1 MIPDQPLGVVELVMQ
16 SSMMAKCV
24 LLILCVFS
32 ITSWAIMLNKYF
44 VYKAA
49 KNEDRK
55 FLDVFSK
62 NENLTQIY
70 NSAQKLRLSPLARLF
85 LTGYRELYLFQEMAK
100 LDREKS
106 GGRPL
111 SSGERLTEQDIK
123 GISLALN
130 KSINREVERFSKRLE
145 FLATT
150 GSTTPFIGLFGT
162 VWGIMHSFRSIGVQG
177 TASIGGVAPGIA
189 EALIATAAGLGAAI
203 PAVIFFNYLNNK
215 VFVLSSSMDDFCQ
228 DFIYLA
234 EKNFTPSQTKEAQK
248 KTETK
253 KETKPKVIEKKAK

>member
-1 MIPDQPLGVVELVMQ
+1 MISDQPLSIVELVLQ
-16 SSMMAKCV
+16 SGMMAKGV
-24 LLILCVFS
+24 LLTLFIFS

-44 VYKAA
+44 VYRVA
-49 KNEDRK
+49 KSEDSK
-55 FLDVFSK
+55 FLEVFSK
-62 NENLTQIY
+62 TENLTKIY
-70 NSAQKLRLSPLARLF
+70 NFAKELQVSPLARLF

-100 LDREKS
+100 EERKKR
-106 GGRPL
+106 GGLPL
-111 SSGERLTEQDIK
+111 SSGEKLTERDIK

-189 EALIATAAGLGAAI
+189 EALIATAAGLVAAI
-203 PAVIFFNYLNNK
+203 PAVIFFNYFNNK
-215 VFVLSSSMDDFCQ
+215 VFVMTSSMDDFCQ

-234 EKNFTPSQTKEAQK
+234 EKNFIQSRQKESS
-248 KTETK
+248 
-253 KETKPKVIEKKAK
+253 IDLS

>member
-1 MIPDQPLGVVELVMQ
+1 MIPDQPLGIVELVMQ

-24 LLILCVFS
+24 LLILCFFS

-49 KNEDRK
+49 KNEDSK
-55 FLDVFSK
+55 FLEVFSK

-70 NSAQKLRLSPLARLF
+70 NFAKKLRLSPLARLF
-85 LTGYRELYLFQEMAK
+85 LTGYRELYLFQVMAK
-100 LDREKS
+100 EDREKS
-106 GGRPL
+106 GGLPL
-111 SSGERLTEQDIK
+111 SSGERLTERDIK

-162 VWGIMHSFRSIGVQG
+162 VWGIMHSFRSIGIQG

-215 VFVLSSSMDDFCQ
+215 VFVLTSSMDDFCQ

-234 EKNFTPSQTKEAQK
+234 EKNFTPFQK
-248 KTETK
+248 KTATK
-253 KETKPKVIEKKAK
+253 KETKPKVTEKKAK

>member
-1 MIPDQPLGVVELVMQ
+1 MISDQPLSVVELVLQ
-16 SSMMAKCV
+16 SSMMAKGV
-24 LLILCVFS
+24 LLTLFIFS

-44 VYKAA
+44 VYRAA
-49 KNEDRK
+49 KSEDSK
-55 FLDVFSK
+55 FLEVFSK
-62 NENLTQIY
+62 TENLTRIY
-70 NSAQKLRLSPLARLF
+70 NFAKELQVSPLARLF

-100 LDREKS
+100 EERKKR
-106 GGRPL
+106 GGLPL
-111 SSGERLTEQDIK
+111 SSGEKLTERDIK

-162 VWGIMHSFRSIGVQG
+162 VWGIMHSFRSIGMQG

-189 EALIATAAGLGAAI
+189 EALIATAAGLVAAI
-203 PAVIFFNYLNNK
+203 PAVIFFNYFNNK
-215 VFVLSSSMDDFCQ
+215 VIVMTSSMDDFCQ

-234 EKNFTPSQTKEAQK
+234 EKNFTPTQEKESSLDFS
-248 KTETK
+248 
-253 KETKPKVIEKKAK
+253 

>member
-1 MIPDQPLGVVELVMQ
+1 MIPDQPLGIVELIMQ

-24 LLILCVFS
+24 LLILCFFS

-49 KNEDRK
+49 KNEDSK
-55 FLDVFSK
+55 FLEVFSK
-62 NENLTQIY
+62 SENLTKIY
-70 NSAQKLRLSPLARLF
+70 NFAKKLRLSPLARLF

-100 LDREKS
+100 KDREKS
-106 GGRPL
+106 GELPL

-162 VWGIMHSFRSIGVQG
+162 VWGIMHSFRGLANATQA
-177 TASIGGVAPGIA
+177 TLATVAPGIS
-189 EALIATAAGLGAAI
+189 EALIATAMGLFAAI
-203 PAVIFFNYLNNK
+203 PAVLAYNRLAARSDALLNRYETFLDEFSGILQRQTYALKAN
-215 VFVLSSSMDDFCQ
+215 Q
-228 DFIYLA
+228 
-234 EKNFTPSQTKEAQK
+234 SQRL
-248 KTETK
+248 
-253 KETKPKVIEKKAK
+253 

>member
-1 MIPDQPLGVVELVMQ
+1 MIPDQPLGIVELVMQ

-24 LLILCVFS
+24 LLILCFFS

-49 KNEDRK
+49 KNEDSK
-55 FLDVFSK
+55 FLEVFSK

-70 NSAQKLRLSPLARLF
+70 NFAKKLRLSPLARLF
-85 LTGYRELYLFQEMAK
+85 LTGYRELYLFQKMAK
-100 LDREKS
+100 EDREKS
-106 GGRPL
+106 GGLPL
-111 SSGERLTEQDIK
+111 SSGERLTERDIK
-123 GISLALN
+123 GINLALN

-162 VWGIMHSFRSIGVQG
+162 VWGIMHSFRSIGIQG

-215 VFVLSSSMDDFCQ
+215 VFVLTSSMDDFCQ

-234 EKNFTPSQTKEAQK
+234 EKNFTPFQEKDAQTKTA
-248 KTETK
+248 TK
-253 KETKPKVIEKKAK
+253 KETKPKATEKQAK

>member
-1 MIPDQPLGVVELVMQ
+1 MILDQPLGVIELVIQ
-16 SSMMAKCV
+16 SSLMAKAV
-24 LLILCVFS
+24 LLILLIFS
-32 ITSWAIMLNKYF
+32 ITSWAIMLNKFF
-44 VYKAA
+44 VYRAA
-49 KNEDRK
+49 RGEDNR
-55 FLDVFSK
+55 FLEVFSK
-62 NENLTQIY
+62 TENLTEIY
-70 NSAQKLRLSPLARLF
+70 NFAKNLRLSPLARLF

-100 LDREKS
+100 EERKKRGEAALSTGEK
-106 GGRPL
+106 
-111 SSGERLTEQDIK
+111 LTERDIK
-123 GISLALN
+123 GIGLALN

-189 EALIATAAGLGAAI
+189 EALIATAAGLIAAI

-215 VFVLSSSMDDFCQ
+215 VFVLTSSMDDFCQ

-234 EKNFTPSQTKEAQK
+234 EKNFMPSKEQ
-248 KTETK
+248 ESSLDFLQ
-253 KETKPKVIEKKAK
+253 

>member
-1 MIPDQPLGVVELVMQ
+1 MISDQPLGVVELVMQ
-16 SSMMAKCV
+16 SSMMAKGV
-24 LLILCVFS
+24 LLTLFIFS

-44 VYKAA
+44 VYRSA
-49 KNEDRK
+49 KNEDSK
-55 FLDVFSK
+55 FLEVFSK

-70 NSAQKLRLSPLARLF
+70 NFAKELQLSPLARLF

-100 LDREKS
+100 DERKKRGEL
-106 GGRPL
+106 PL
-111 SSGERLTEQDIK
+111 PSGEKLTERDIK

-189 EALIATAAGLGAAI
+189 EALIATAAGLVAAI

-215 VFVLSSSMDDFCQ
+215 VFVLTSNMDDFCQ

-234 EKNFTPSQTKEAQK
+234 EKNFTQSQQKESSLDLS
-248 KTETK
+248 
-253 KETKPKVIEKKAK
+253 

>member
-1 MIPDQPLGVVELVMQ
+1 MISDQPLSVVELVMQ
-16 SSMMAKCV
+16 SSMVAKGV
-24 LLILCVFS
+24 LLTLLIFS
-32 ITSWAIMLNKYF
+32 ITSWTIMLNKYF
-44 VYKAA
+44 VYQAA
-49 KNEDRK
+49 KSEDSK
-55 FLDVFSK
+55 FLEVFSK
-62 NENLTQIY
+62 TENLTKIY
-70 NSAQKLRLSPLARLF
+70 NFAKELQVSPLARLF

-100 LDREKS
+100 EERKKR
-106 GGRPL
+106 GGLPL
-111 SSGERLTEQDIK
+111 SSGEKLTERDIK

-162 VWGIMHSFRSIGVQG
+162 VWGIMHSFRSIGVKG

-189 EALIATAAGLGAAI
+189 EALVATAAGLIAAI

-215 VFVLSSSMDDFCQ
+215 VFVMTSSMDDFCQ

-234 EKNFTPSQTKEAQK
+234 EKNFIQSRQKENSLDLS
-248 KTETK
+248 
-253 KETKPKVIEKKAK
+253 

>member
-1 MIPDQPLGVVELVMQ
+1 MIPDQPLGVVELIIQ
-16 SSMMAKCV
+16 SSMMAKGV
-24 LLILCVFS
+24 LLILLIFS

-44 VYKAA
+44 VYRSARS
-49 KNEDRK
+49 EDNK
-55 FLDVFSK
+55 FLEVFSK
-62 NENLTQIY
+62 TENLTQIY
-70 NSAQKLRLSPLARLF
+70 SFAKELQVSPLARLF

-100 LDREKS
+100 DDRKKRGEL
-106 GGRPL
+106 PL
-111 SSGERLTEQDIK
+111 SSGEKLTERDIK

-130 KSINREVERFSKRLE
+130 KAINREVERFSKRLE

-162 VWGIMHSFRSIGVQG
+162 VCGIMHSFRSIGVQG

-189 EALIATAAGLGAAI
+189 EALIATAAGLVAAI

-215 VFVLSSSMDDFCQ
+215 IFVLTSTMDDFCQ

-234 EKNFTPSQTKEAQK
+234 EKNFTLSKER
-248 KTETK
+248 ESSLDLS
-253 KETKPKVIEKKAK
+253 

>member
-1 MIPDQPLGVVELVMQ
+1 MILDQPLGVIELVIQ
-16 SSMMAKCV
+16 STLMAKAV
-24 LLILCVFS
+24 LLILLIFS
-32 ITSWAIMLNKYF
+32 ITSWAIMLNKFF
-44 VYKAA
+44 VYRAA
-49 KNEDRK
+49 RGEDNR
-55 FLDVFSK
+55 FLEVFSK
-62 NENLTQIY
+62 TENLTEIY
-70 NSAQKLRLSPLARLF
+70 NFAKNLRLSPLARLF

-100 LDREKS
+100 EERKKRGEAA
-106 GGRPL
+106 L
-111 SSGERLTEQDIK
+111 SSGEKLTDRDIK

-189 EALIATAAGLGAAI
+189 EALIATAAGLIAAI

-215 VFVLSSSMDDFCQ
+215 VFVLTSSMDDFCQ

-234 EKNFTPSQTKEAQK
+234 EKNFMPSKEQ
-248 KTETK
+248 ERSLDFSQ
-253 KETKPKVIEKKAK
+253 

>member
-1 MIPDQPLGVVELVMQ
+1 MIPDQPLGVVELIIQ
-16 SSMMAKCV
+16 SSMMAKGV
-24 LLILCVFS
+24 LLILLIFS

-44 VYKAA
+44 VYRSARS
-49 KNEDRK
+49 EDNK
-55 FLDVFSK
+55 FLEVFSK
-62 NENLTQIY
+62 TENLTQIY
-70 NSAQKLRLSPLARLF
+70 SFAKELQVSPLARLF

-100 LDREKS
+100 DDRKKRGEL
-106 GGRPL
+106 PL
-111 SSGERLTEQDIK
+111 SSGEKLTERDIK

-130 KSINREVERFSKRLE
+130 KAINREVERFSKRLE

-189 EALIATAAGLGAAI
+189 EALIAMAAGLVAAI

-215 VFVLSSSMDDFCQ
+215 IFVLTSTMDDFCQ

-234 EKNFTPSQTKEAQK
+234 EKNFTLSKER
-248 KTETK
+248 ESSLDLS
-253 KETKPKVIEKKAK
+253 

>member
-1 MIPDQPLGVVELVMQ
+1 MISDQPLSVVELVLQ
-16 SSMMAKCV
+16 SSMMAKGV
-24 LLILCVFS
+24 LLALFIFS

-44 VYKAA
+44 VYRVA
-49 KNEDRK
+49 KNEDNK
-55 FLDVFSK
+55 FLEVFSK
-62 NENLTQIY
+62 TENLTKIY
-70 NSAQKLRLSPLARLF
+70 NFAKELQVSPLARLF

-100 LDREKS
+100 EERKKR
-106 GGRPL
+106 GGVPL
-111 SSGERLTEQDIK
+111 SSGEKLTERDIK
-123 GISLALN
+123 GINLALN

-189 EALIATAAGLGAAI
+189 EALIATAAGLVAAI
-203 PAVIFFNYLNNK
+203 PAVIFFNYFNNK
-215 VFVLSSSMDDFCQ
+215 VFIMTSSMDDFCQ

-234 EKNFTPSQTKEAQK
+234 EKNFIQSRQK
-248 KTETK
+248 DSS
-253 KETKPKVIEKKAK
+253 VDLS

>member
-1 MIPDQPLGVVELVMQ
+1 MISDQPLSVVELVLQ
-16 SSMMAKCV
+16 SSMVAKGV
-24 LLILCVFS
+24 LLTLFVFS

-44 VYKAA
+44 VYRVA
-49 KNEDRK
+49 KIEDNK
-55 FLDVFSK
+55 FLEVFSK
-62 NENLTQIY
+62 TENLTKIY
-70 NSAQKLRLSPLARLF
+70 NYAKELQVGPLARLF

-100 LDREKS
+100 EERKKR
-106 GGRPL
+106 GGPPL
-111 SSGERLTEQDIK
+111 SSGEKLTERDIK

-162 VWGIMHSFRSIGVQG
+162 VWGIMHSFQSIGVKG

-189 EALIATAAGLGAAI
+189 EALIATAAGLVAAI

-215 VFVLSSSMDDFCQ
+215 VFVMTSSMDDFCQ

-234 EKNFTPSQTKEAQK
+234 EKNFIQSRQQESS
-248 KTETK
+248 
-253 KETKPKVIEKKAK
+253 IDLS

>member
-16 SSMMAKCV
+16 SSIMAKGV
-24 LLILCVFS
+24 LLTLLIFS
-32 ITSWAIMLNKYF
+32 ITSWAIMLNKFF
-44 VYKAA
+44 VYRSA
-49 KNEDRK
+49 KEEDNR
-55 FLDVFSK
+55 FLEVFTK
-62 NENLTQIY
+62 TENLTQIY
-70 NSAQKLRLSPLARLF
+70 NFAKNLRLSPLARLF

-100 LDREKS
+100 EDRKKS
-106 GGRPL
+106 RKKPL
-111 SSGERLTEQDIK
+111 STGEKLTERDIK
-123 GISLALN
+123 GIGLALN

-189 EALIATAAGLGAAI
+189 EALIATAAGLIAAI

-215 VFVLSSSMDDFCQ
+215 VFVLTSSMDDFCQ

-234 EKNFTPSQTKEAQK
+234 EKNFMPSN
-248 KTETK
+248 
-253 KETKPKVIEKKAK
+253 EKDSSLDLAP

>member
-1 MIPDQPLGVVELVMQ
+1 MISDQPLSIIELVLQ
-16 SSMMAKCV
+16 SSMMAKGV
-24 LLILCVFS
+24 LLILFAFS

-44 VYKAA
+44 VYRVA
-49 KNEDRK
+49 KNEDNK
-55 FLDVFSK
+55 FLEVFSK
-62 NENLTQIY
+62 TENLTRIY
-70 NSAQKLRLSPLARLF
+70 NFAKELQVSPLARLF

-100 LDREKS
+100 EERKKR
-106 GGRPL
+106 GGLPL
-111 SSGERLTEQDIK
+111 SSGEKLTERDIK

-189 EALIATAAGLGAAI
+189 EALIATAAGLVAAI
-203 PAVIFFNYLNNK
+203 PAVIFFNYFNNK
-215 VFVLSSSMDDFCQ
+215 VFVMTSSMDDFCQ
-228 DFIYLA
+228 DFVYLA
-234 EKNFTPSQTKEAQK
+234 EKNFIQSRQKES
-248 KTETK
+248 
-253 KETKPKVIEKKAK
+253 PIDLS

>member
-1 MIPDQPLGVVELVMQ
+1 MIPEQPLGIIELVTQ
-16 SSMMAKCV
+16 SSMMAKGV
-24 LLILCVFS
+24 LLILLIFS

-44 VYKAA
+44 VYRSAR
-49 KNEDRK
+49 NEDSK
-55 FLDVFSK
+55 FLEVFSK
-62 NENLTQIY
+62 TENLTQIY
-70 NSAQKLRLSPLARLF
+70 NFAKELRLSPLARLF

-100 LDREKS
+100 DERKKHGEA
-106 GGRPL
+106 PL
-111 SSGERLTEQDIK
+111 PSGEKLTERDIK

-130 KSINREVERFSKRLE
+130 KAINREVARFSRRLE

-189 EALIATAAGLGAAI
+189 EALIATAAGLVAAI

-215 VFVLSSSMDDFCQ
+215 VFLLTSTMDDFCQ
-228 DFIYLA
+228 DFVYLA
-234 EKNFTPSQTKEAQK
+234 EKNFTLAQDKERSFNL
-248 KTETK
+248 
-253 KETKPKVIEKKAK
+253 PG